1 MLQNIPYTFIKKD
14 VIDNFVSDVQY
25 ENWLAVQLRAKRI
38 VQVRK
43 GLYVVLDITGEPL
56 TTKFEVASKISED
69 AFVCYHSALEYYG
82 VANQVFNTITVG
94 SKSRF
99 NTFSFEGVEYLR
111 KQPKNP
117 HGVIYITTAG
127 VRITTL
133 ERTVVDCIDKI
144 DLAGGIEELLAALEQ
159 VRLLDE
165 RKLLEI
171 LSAYDCVFLY
181 QKVGYI
187 LQYYKEKF
195 DFSDDFFAQCKSRL
209 TNQVKYF
216 LSDEFDVVYNA
227 EWRLMAPKNLLLR
240 VNGGY

>member
-38 VQVRK
+38 MQVRK

-111 KQPKNP
+111 KQPKSL

-171 LSAYDCVFLY
+171 LRAYDCVFLY

-216 LSDEFDVVYNA
+216 LGDEFDVVYNA
-227 EWRLMAPKNLLLR
+227 EWRLMAPQNLLLR

>member
-25 ENWLAVQLRAKRI
+25 ENWLSVQLRAKRI
-38 VQVRK
+38 MQVRK

-171 LSAYDCVFLY
+171 LSAYDCLFLY

-195 DFSDDFFAQCKSRL
+195 DFSDEFFAQCKSRL

-227 EWRLMAPKNLLLR
+227 EWRLMAPVNLLLR
-240 VNGGY
+240 VNGDY

>member
-38 VQVRK
+38 MQVRK

-99 NTFSFEGVEYLR
+99 NTFSFEGVEYQR
-111 KQPKNP
+111 KQPQNP
-117 HGVIYITTAG
+117 QGVIYITNAG

-144 DLAGGIEELLAALEQ
+144 DLAGGIDELLAALEQ
-159 VRLLDE
+159 ILLLDE

-195 DFSDDFFAQCKSRL
+195 DFSDEFFAQCKSRL

-227 EWRLMAPKNLLLR
+227 EWRLMAPENLLLR

>member
-99 NTFSFEGVEYLR
+99 NTFSFEGVEYQR
-111 KQPKNP
+111 KQSKNP

-144 DLAGGIEELLAALEQ
+144 DLAGGIDELLAALEQ
-159 VRLLDE
+159 IRLLDE

-171 LSAYDCVFLY
+171 LNAHDCVFLY
-181 QKVGYI
+181 QKAGYI

-195 DFSDDFFAQCKSRL
+195 NFSDGFFAQCKSRL